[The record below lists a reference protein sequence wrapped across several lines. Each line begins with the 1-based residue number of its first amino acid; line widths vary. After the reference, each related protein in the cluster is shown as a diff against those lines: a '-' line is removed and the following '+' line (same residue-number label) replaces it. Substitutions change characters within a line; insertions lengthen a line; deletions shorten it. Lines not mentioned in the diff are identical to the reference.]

1 MKAEHL
7 ISIGLFTLAAVLTY
21 YAWCDRLAHRNPA
34 IEEAFE
40 DSGPGISQADIDKL
54 VAANEPR
61 PTADDAEKAYKT
73 LLLFIRNDFSTGAK
87 YVLDFG
93 QRFFGS
99 KVQIRSDLDSR
110 TLMDNYRSP
119 TLTF

>member
-21 YAWCDRLAHRNPA
+21 YGWSDRLAHRNPA

-40 DSGPGISQADIDKL
+40 DSGPGITQADIDKL
-54 VAANEPR
+54 VAANEPQ
-61 PTADDAEKAYKT
+61 PSADDAEKAYKT
-73 LLLFIRNDFSTGAK
+73 LLLYIRNDFSNGVK

-93 QRFFGS
+93 QRFFGPNT
-99 KVQIRSDLDSR
+99 KVRHDLDSR

-119 TLTF
+119 TQAF